1 MPPPSDLPFI
11 EPDVSPLMGG
21 AGLPRERESSE
32 FALES
37 EAGAVLTEFTPG
49 EVIPDV
55 TPESIAAPK
64 KRFGPIWWL
73 CMIWLGLVTF
83 LAVFAPYLPIPSYRR
98 TGLGVRLT
106 GPTAHHLFG
115 LDDLGRD
122 IFSRT
127 VYGARVS
134 LIVGFASIGMGL
146 LIGGSF
152 GIFAGYFRGRIETSL
167 MAAMDILLAFPS
179 LVLALAIVTALGQ
192 NLRDVTIAIGILA
205 IAPIARIIRA
215 NTLTFSQREFVLAS
229 RSLGAKNRRIIV
241 REILPNVLPP
251 AASFALLGVAVAI
264 VGEGALA
271 FLGLSV
277 PPPTPSWGSSIAAG
291 QTVLQQDVWVS
302 MAPAIAMLL
311 TVLALNLA
319 GDALRKRF
327 EVKEGAL

>member
-1 MPPPSDLPFI
+1 MPQPSDLPSI
-11 EPDVSPLMGG
+11 EPDTTPLIGG
-21 AGLPRERESSE
+21 TGLADSASSAL
-32 FALES
+32 ALET
-37 EAGAVLTEFTPG
+37 EPGAVIPEDTPPLVTDLTAEAA
-49 EVIPDV
+49 
-55 TPESIAAPK
+55 AAPK
-64 KRFGPIWWL
+64 KKMGAVWWVS
-73 CMIWLGLVTF
+73 IGWLALVTF
-83 LAVFAPYLPIPSYRR
+83 LAVFASYLPIPSYRR
-98 TGLGVRLT
+98 TGLGLRLT
-106 GPTAHHLFG
+106 GPTAHHIFG

-134 LIVGFASIGMGL
+134 LIVGFASIGLGL
-146 LIGGSF
+146 LIGGSV
-152 GIFAGYFRGRIETSL
+152 GVIAGYYRGRVEASL
-167 MAAMDILLAFPS
+167 MAFMDILLAFPS
-179 LVLALAIVTALGQ
+179 LVLALSLVTALGQ
-192 NLRDVTIAIGILA
+192 NLRDVVIAIGILA

-215 NTLTFSQREFVLAS
+215 STLTFSQREFVLAA
-229 RSLGAKNRRIIV
+229 RSLGAKNARIIW

-311 TVLALNLA
+311 TVLSLNLA
-319 GDALRKRF
+319 GDAVRKRF
-327 EVKEGAL
+327 VVREGAL

>member
-1 MPPPSDLPFI
+1 MPPSSDLPSV
-11 EPDVSPLMGG
+11 EPEVTPLVGG
-21 AGLPRERESSE
+21 TGVESSAAGPLILAAE
-32 FALES
+32 P
-37 EAGAVLTEFTPG
+37 GAVVLQA
-49 EVIPDV
+49 
-55 TPESIAAPK
+55 TPEALGAPK
-64 KRFGPIWWL
+64 RKLGKVWWVS
-73 CMIWLGLVTF
+73 ITWLAIVAF
-83 LAVFAPYLPIPSYRR
+83 LAIFAPYLHLNSYRR
-98 TGLGVRLT
+98 TGLGLRLS
-106 GPTAHHLFG
+106 GPSAKHIFG

-134 LIVGFASIGMGL
+134 LTVGFASIALGL
-146 LIGGSF
+146 LIGGAI
-152 GIFAGYFRGRIETSL
+152 GIIAGYYRGRIENTL

-179 LVLALAIVTALGQ
+179 LVLALSLVTALGQ
-192 NLRDVTIAIGILA
+192 NLRDVTIAIAILA

-215 NTLTFSQREFVLAS
+215 STLTFAQREFVLAA
-229 RSLGAKNRRIIV
+229 RSLGAKNGRIIV

-277 PPPTPSWGSSIAAG
+277 PPPAPSWGSSIAAG

-302 MAPAIAMLL
+302 LAPAIAMLI

-319 GDALRKRF
+319 GDSLRKRF
-327 EVKEGAL
+327 EIKEGAL

>member
-1 MPPPSDLPFI
+1 
-11 EPDVSPLMGG
+11 MGG
-21 AGLPRERESSE
+21 AGLPRQRESSE
-32 FALES
+32 FALEAES
-37 EAGAVLTEFTPG
+37 GAVLTEFTPG

-55 TPESIAAPK
+55 TPESVAAPK
-64 KRFGPIWWL
+64 KKLGAIWWL

-83 LAVFAPYLPIPSYRR
+83 LAIFAPYLPIPSYRR
-98 TGLGVRLT
+98 TGLGPRLS
-106 GPTAHHLFG
+106 GPTAGHIFG

-146 LIGGSF
+146 LIGGSL

-167 MAAMDILLAFPS
+167 MAVMDILLAFPS
-179 LVLALAIVTALGQ
+179 LVLALSIVTALGQ

-229 RSLGAKNRRIIV
+229 RSLGSKNRRIIV

>member
-1 MPPPSDLPFI
+1 MPPPSDLPSI
-11 EPDVSPLMGG
+11 EPDVTPLMGG
-21 AGLPRERESSE
+21 AGLSRVGTGEL
-32 FALES
+32 ALDAEPGVV
-37 EAGAVLTEFTPG
+37 APEFTPG
-49 EVIPDV
+49 EAIPDV
-55 TPESIAAPK
+55 TPESAAAPK
-64 KRFGPIWWL
+64 KTLGPVWWVS
-73 CMIWLGLVTF
+73 IGWLGLVTF
-83 LAVFAPYLPIPSYRR
+83 LAVFADYLPIPSYRR
-98 TGLGVRLT
+98 TGLGLRLT
-106 GPTAHHLFG
+106 GPNAHHLLG

-146 LIGGSF
+146 LIGGSL
-152 GIFAGYFRGRIETSL
+152 GVLAGYYRGRVETSL
-167 MAAMDILLAFPS
+167 MAVMDILLAFPA
-179 LVLALAIVTALGQ
+179 LVLALSIVTALGQ

-215 NTLTFSQREFVLAS
+215 NTLTFSQREFVMAS

-264 VGEGALA
+264 VAEGALA

-311 TVLALNLA
+311 TVLSLNLA

>member
-1 MPPPSDLPFI
+1 
-11 EPDVSPLMGG
+11 MGG
-21 AGLPRERESSE
+21 TGIGAAPPGGYAMEAEPGVVTLEETPDELTAIIAES
-32 FALES
+32 A
-37 EAGAVLTEFTPG
+37 
-49 EVIPDV
+49 
-55 TPESIAAPK
+55 AAPK
-64 KRFGPIWWL
+64 KKLGPVWW
-73 CMIWLGLVTF
+73 ISIGWLSLITF
-83 LAVFAPYLPIPSYRR
+83 LAVFAPYLPISSYRR

-106 GPTAHHLFG
+106 GPTASHILG

-122 IFSRT
+122 IFART

-146 LIGGSF
+146 LIGGTL
-152 GIFAGYFRGRIETSL
+152 GVIAGFYRGRTETSL
-167 MAAMDILLAFPS
+167 MAIMDVLLAFPA
-179 LVLALAIVTALGQ
+179 LVLALSLVTALGQ
-192 NLRDVTIAIGILA
+192 NIRDVTIAIGILA

-215 NTLTFSQREFVLAS
+215 NTLTFSQREFVLAA
-229 RSLGAKNRRIIV
+229 RSLGAKNRRIIW
-241 REILPNVLPP
+241 REILPNVAPP

-264 VGEGALA
+264 VAEGALA

-319 GDALRKRF
+319 GDALRKKF
-327 EVKEGAL
+327 EVREGAL